1 MVDTLEAV
9 EEALGLSDESPT
21 DTEVLFPEYRGEYEL
36 LDGSKVVLHIRP
48 WGLGRFVQ
56 AQTELGA
63 MLVSF
68 PILFK
73 ELDFDKFDELMST
86 ELLTQLLNLIM
97 PHIQTLL
104 LITLS
109 AEGTY
114 KEMDSRPSNIR
125 RFVDELPLS
134 VSTQI
139 IVVILRQNWRH
150 VKNVLG
156 LAEMKALAKAISAGQ
171 SSS

>member
-1 MVDTLEAV
+1 MVETLEAV
-9 EEALGLSDESPT
+9 EEALGLSGESPA
-21 DTEVLFPEYRGEYEL
+21 DTEILFPEHRGEYKL
-36 LDGSKVVLHIRP
+36 LDDSTAVLNIRP

-56 AQTELGA
+56 AQAELGA
-63 MLVSF
+63 ILVSF

-73 ELDFDKFDELMST
+73 ELDLDKFDESLST

-109 AEGTY
+109 AEGTF
-114 KEMDSRPSNIR
+114 KEMESRPPNIR

-134 VSTQI
+134 IATQI
-139 IVVILRQNWRH
+139 ITVVMKQNWRH
-150 VKNVLG
+150 IKNVLG

-171 SSS
+171 SNS